1 MTVRGVDD
9 IRDQPME
16 RSKIYERRL
25 VAFVDI
31 LGWSEA
37 CKTES
42 AQLVEA
48 AELIHQTA
56 EGYSEQEKAK
66 IAEMANH
73 PGMTLNPM
81 YKMVHMAAF
90 SDSIAVSMPTSFG
103 HRILGGVT
111 DLCRNLLR
119 LGFLTRGGITIG
131 DLYHVENVIFGPAL
145 VEAVQ
150 LEKEAVYPRLVCSP
164 TLVEFLAEYK
174 WDDRSDPIVSD
185 HLGRKIA
192 NLFPV
197 ELVPS
202 TGNLDRSFAE
212 KLWKLSDIETILNR
226 EIQKFTE
233 KKSDKLTEK
242 WRYMRDVLPI
252 MLKRFE

>member
-1 MTVRGVDD
+1 VVLGTQDLKN
-9 IRDQPME
+9 QPTE
-16 RSKIYERRL
+16 RPKIYERRL

-37 CKTES
+37 CKIES
-42 AQLVEA
+42 MKLIEA
-48 AELIHQTA
+48 AQIIHRAAKDYSNQTKAELHTQ
-56 EGYSEQEKAK
+56 
-66 IAEMANH
+66 
-73 PGMTLNPM
+73 PGWTPNPM
-81 YKMVHMAAF
+81 YMMVNIGAF
-90 SDSIAVSMPTSFG
+90 SDNIAVSMPTSFG
-103 HRILGGVT
+103 HRIIGGVA
-111 DLCRNLLR
+111 DLCRNLLQ

-131 DLYHVENVIFGPAL
+131 DLHHVENVIFGPAL

-164 TLVEFLAEYK
+164 ALIDFLAERE
-174 WDDRSDPIVSD
+174 WDARSDPIVSD

-192 NLFPV
+192 NLFPLGF
-197 ELVPS
+197 ELT
-202 TGNLDRSFAE
+202 TGKLDRSYAE
-212 KLWKLSDIETILNR
+212 KLWKLSDIEAVLNG

-233 KKSDKLTEK
+233 AKSDKLAEK